1 MKDPRNLVAL
11 LILLVLLTL
20 LALGA
25 WWWRWPAEP
34 PAWTPTEQQILQSL
48 WIGSLPA
55 VPPAPS
61 NAVADDP
68 RAAAFGRNLF
78 FDRRLSGN
86 GEISCAHCHQP
97 ERNFTDALS
106 RGRAIGEAARNT
118 RSIVGAAYSP
128 WYYWDGRKDSL
139 WSQALEPLEDLREHG
154 GTRMQYARLI
164 AEDPDYQRD
173 YEALFGA
180 LPDWSDRDRFPM
192 AAAPAG
198 DEARVSAW
206 RGMSAADR
214 ALVSKVFAN
223 LGKVLAAYERLLVPG
238 PARFDAY
245 VGAVLAG
252 DSRGQDDTL
261 TSDEVRGLRLF
272 IGKARCIECHN
283 GPLFTNNEFHNTGVL
298 ASPGALP
305 DRGRIEGVRRV
316 KDDPFNC
323 SGAYSDDPRRD
334 CPELRFARTGTELL
348 GALRTPSLRNL
359 HQTAPFM
366 HQGQLATL
374 ADVLEQYNRAP
385 DAMIGHNEAEPLAL
399 SRRELAQL
407 EAFLDTLSGPIAIPP
422 EWLTPPSAE
431 TP

>member
-1 MKDPRNLVAL
+1 MKNPRTLAAL
-11 LILLVLLTL
+11 LILLVLLIL
-20 LALGA
+20 LALGT
-25 WWWRWPAEP
+25 WWWQRPAEL
-34 PAWTPTEQQILQSL
+34 PAWTSAEQQILQSL

-61 NAVADDP
+61 NAVADNP
-68 RAAAFGRNLF
+68 RAAAFGRKLF

-86 GEISCAHCHQP
+86 GAISCAHCHQP

-106 RGRAIGEAARNT
+106 RGRAIGEAERNT

-128 WYYWDGRKDSL
+128 WLYWDGRKDSL
-139 WSQALEPLEDLREHG
+139 WSQALEPLEDVREHG

-164 AEDPDYQRD
+164 AEDPDYRRD

-180 LPDWSDRDRFPM
+180 LPDWSDRDRFPV

-198 DEARVSAW
+198 DGAQVSAW
-206 RGMSAADR
+206 RGMSANDR

-223 LGKVLAAYERLLVPG
+223 LGKALAAYVRLIVPG

-252 DSRGQDDTL
+252 DSRGQHDAL
-261 TSDEVRGLRLF
+261 TRDEVRGLRLF
-272 IGKARCIECHN
+272 IGKARCLECHN

-323 SGAYSDDPRRD
+323 SGSFSDDPRRD

-374 ADVLEQYNRAP
+374 PEVLEHYNRAP
-385 DAMIGHNEAEPLAL
+385 SAMIGHNEAEPLAL

-422 EWLTPPSAE
+422 EWIKPPSAE